1 MTALRRFKP
10 YPAYKNS
17 GVEWLREIPTHWC
30 RRFKSPLGTPSRQPF
45 DADDTGVG
53 ERLNS
58 GSPVI
63 TTPPR
68 SRAATTAKAS
78 GATGSDEAALAFRDV
93 ERLAEVDHYRPRAR
107 SLLCSASSARV
118 RDVRP
123 Q

>member
-53 ERLNS
+53 ERPELR
-58 GSPVI
+58 V
-63 TTPPR
+63 
-68 SRAATTAKAS
+68 SRHHDTAAVTR
-78 GATGSDEAALAFRDV
+78 GHDGEGIGCDG
-93 ERLAEVDHYRPRAR
+93 
-107 SLLCSASSARV
+107 
-118 RDVRP
+118 
-123 Q
+123 